1 MGKRKEIC
9 GNQTIEFGVAS
20 LEARID
26 IDGATEFG
34 AGENFFDAKRMNG
47 NVGEGLVFA
56 ITSHASEAVGGIFDE
71 K

>member
-1 MGKRKEIC
+1 M
-9 GNQTIEFGVAS
+9 AS

-26 IDGATEFG
+26 VDGATEFG

-47 NVGEGLVFA
+47 NIGEGLVFA